1 VVGSSNHVTGEYIM
15 KFNLFEFIQDYE
27 MKEEIDYRDLIVP
40 LRYNTK
46 KDGEAFNELLKEEKD
61 YIL

>member
-1 VVGSSNHVTGEYIM
+1 
-15 KFNLFEFIQDYE
+15 
-27 MKEEIDYRDLIVP
+27 LIVP

-61 YIL
+61 YILWRKK

>member
-1 VVGSSNHVTGEYIM
+1 VVGSSNHVIGEYIM

-40 LRYNTK
+40 LRYVSK
-46 KDGEAFNELLKEEKD
+46 KIEKR
-61 YIL
+61 LMNC

>member
-1 VVGSSNHVTGEYIM
+1 M

-27 MKEEIDYRDLIVP
+27 MKEECDYCELIVP
-40 LRYNTK
+40 LRYVSK
-46 KDGEAFNELLKEEKD
+46 KNRESFNELLKEEKD